1 MAPKRLFV
9 ALHPFN
15 RANLFYEVGRAQYA
29 LQIIESLYLQ
39 VRYQSNPNPSAHMID
54 VYEYIENLHRR
65 RGRASSG
72 IVYCRTRALCDELA
86 LFLSKKSIQAKA
98 YHRGLR

>member
-1 MAPKRLFV
+1 MDTL
-9 ALHPFN
+9 L
-15 RANLFYEVGRAQYA
+15 E
-29 LQIIESLYLQ
+29 QI
-39 VRYQSNPNPSAHMID
+39 RYQSNPNPTAHMID
-54 VYEYIENLHRR
+54 IYEYIENLHCR

-86 LFLSKKSIQAKA
+86 DFLRKKGIQAKA